1 MNSQDRRI
9 VKAITELSDRL
20 AEDRLYKITAD
31 EMKAGSFDEVAQ
43 LRALEE
49 SEGYE
54 KKAKAFYP
62 KHRVRRLMDL
72 RAEII
77 LEEAAAAAAAAA
89 EIILEEAAAAAAA
102 AEEKAKRMATS
113 ANINMRRLSDSKIKD
128 TLKKRRW

>member
-77 LEEAAAAAAAAA
+77 LEEAAAAA
-89 EIILEEAAAAAAA
+89 
-102 AEEKAKRMATS
+102 EEKAKRMATS

-128 TLKKRRW
+128 SLKKSWWTK